1 LVLAQFLVFKV
12 NLNIHIVRLG
22 LAQATEYII
31 MEVVGNMRIFAKGKG
46 DAYGGK
52 EKNYL
57 AG

>member
-1 LVLAQFLVFKV
+1 MVFKV